1 METFSWTDEAVAMLK
16 DLVGKG
22 MAYSLIGEALGCGR
36 NAAIGKAHRL
46 GLTGKVYERP
56 RNNPGPRPARS
67 KPERREPYRPKL
79 SRAAVDPGELVSIV
93 PLEEVKEVALEE
105 VRPISLFDLKV
116 TSCRFPLWRHG
127 TKPEDGGIYCGR
139 RALDGQP
146 FCREHYRMCYVPIPK
161 RSTAKVSHGDFDRD
175 QRQRRFGAAKV

>member
-1 METFSWTDEAVAMLK
+1 MGAFSWTDEAVAMLK

-22 MAYSLIGEALGCGR
+22 VAYSLIGEALGCGR

-56 RNNPGPRPARS
+56 RNNPGPRPARP

-116 TSCRFPLWRHG
+116 TSCRFPMWKHG
-127 TKPEDGGIYCGR
+127 ERPDDGGTYCGR
-139 RALDGQP
+139 RSLDGQP
-146 FCREHYRMCYVPIPK
+146 FCREHYRMVYVPIPRRVPK
-161 RSTAKVSHGDFDRD
+161 NPGGSQFDRD
-175 QRQRRFGAAKV
+175 PRQRRFGAARV